1 LPSGHKRSIEL
12 TNRYAKLARVG
23 IPTKMDTLIG
33 EADMMGSKH
42 IMNGSD
48 KLIGKVDL
56 MKVSES
62 QRVDNNL
69 DKDKSTLK
77 NQDRMITHNVVAN
90 QDYL

>member
-1 LPSGHKRSIEL
+1 
-12 TNRYAKLARVG
+12 
-23 IPTKMDTLIG
+23 MDTLIG